1 MGKFY
6 RCKPI
11 KSRCFLVASSLPR
24 RCGMD
29 TTKGVDIE
37 RLKAARI
44 CFSISP
50 EIRGRPHCLP
60 SAFARL
66 RPAPKHAALA
76 LVAAAH
82 GATSGAETQSLA
94 AGLDPLC
101 GARIPPMKMPR
112 ATTTLGDLHRATPW
126 LWLNCERCQHHAP
139 LACAVAVIRWAV
151 PRRATCCGSGRGRNA
166 SWNFCHTLSRS
177 SGWNRCLIVSWLGR
191 PCSGS
196 SA

>member
-126 LWLNCERCQHHAP
+126 LWLIAS
-139 LACAVAVIRWAV
+139 AVSTTRRWPALSPSSAG
-151 PRRATCCGSGRGRNA
+151 PRRVERRAAAAGAGAMPPGTFAT
-166 SWNFCHTLSRS
+166 L
-177 SGWNRCLIVSWLGR
+177 CLDHLG
-191 PCSGS
+191 GTV
-196 SA
+196 AL